1 MALKEEKMKKLFN
14 ILSIFFILGFAVN
27 GALAQAPIKPGGPW
41 LTENQQVNYTA
52 LADYEE
58 LTKALKQIEKTS
70 KGLMVLESIG
80 LTNMNRDIW
89 MAKIGDPKKEPVMII
104 TQQHG
109 DEPIGTE
116 AAVEV
121 IKYLSTGSAQA
132 KKILDSIYVL
142 IVARVN
148 PDGAELW
155 QRYNHD
161 PAAPPAKTADYLY
174 TRAGVGWD
182 INRYN
187 FIDWTTSPL
196 YAKYLSDP
204 VKYPY
209 PTNPVPEAVAVA
221 GTFAKYQPLWIVDFH
236 GQGTYVT
243 NEGEN
248 VTNSILW
255 PTAPGVPAGAVTL
268 SKQIC
273 AAMMNYLEQYGYATL
288 SLYPGGPE
296 PGIARNA
303 YGLAGAGS
311 VLSEFKGGIGQKS
324 LGMLVKHAANSMMAI
339 LQATADSSLFTLD
352 TERVE
357 DLPVERIFYYKELPP
372 NEEIEPE

>member
-1 MALKEEKMKKLFN
+1 MKRLFGGM
-14 ILSIFFILGFAVN
+14 IAIFFIVSFAISV
-27 GALAQAPIKPGGPW
+27 ALAEAPIKPGGPW
-41 LTENQQVNYTA
+41 LTENQEVNYTA

-58 LTKALKQIEKTS
+58 LTKALQQIEKTS
-70 KGLMVLESIG
+70 KGLVVLESIG
-80 LTNMNRDIW
+80 KTNMGRDIW
-89 MAKIGDPKKEPVMII
+89 MAKIGNPNNEPVMII

-109 DEPIGTE
+109 NEPIGTE
-116 AAVEV
+116 SAVQV
-121 IKYLSTGSAQA
+121 IKFLATDSAQA
-132 KKILDSIYVL
+132 KKILNSIYVL
-142 IVARVN
+142 IVVRVN

-161 PAAPPAKTADYLY
+161 PAAPAPRTADYLY
-174 TRAGVGWD
+174 TSKGVGWD

-221 GTFAKYQPLWIVDFH
+221 GTFARYQPLWIVDFH

-248 VTNSILW
+248 VTSSILW
-255 PTAPGVPAGAVTL
+255 PTASGVSQAVVTL
-268 SKQIC
+268 SKQLC
-273 AAMMNYLEQYGYATL
+273 AAMMNYMEQYGYATL
-288 SLYPGGPE
+288 TLYPGGPE

-303 YGLAGAGS
+303 YGLAGGGS
-311 VLSEFKGGIGQKS
+311 VLAELKGGIGQKS
-324 LGMLVKHAANSMMAI
+324 LGMLVKHAVGQMTAI
-339 LQATADSSLFTLD
+339 LEATADNSLFTLD
-352 TERVE
+352 ETRVE
-357 DLPVERIFYYKELPP
+357 DLPVERISYYKELPP
-372 NEEIEPE
+372 NEEVEPE